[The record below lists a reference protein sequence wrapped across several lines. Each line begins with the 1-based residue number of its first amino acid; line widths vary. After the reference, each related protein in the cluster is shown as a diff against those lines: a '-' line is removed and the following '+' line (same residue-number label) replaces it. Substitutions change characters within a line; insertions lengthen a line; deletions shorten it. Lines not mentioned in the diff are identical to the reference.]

1 MLAEWLAA
9 VLVVALVDALVVAL
23 VVALVAALVDALAVT
38 LATDLAAAQHS
49 KLADWL
55 TAAAATCPCA
65 HTGHNK
71 SNDIR
76 ILIMM

>member
-1 MLAEWLAA
+1 MQSGCELLSVSFLTARLAA
-9 VLVVALVDALVVAL
+9 EP
-23 VVALVAALVDALAVT
+23 VDALAVT
-38 LATDLAAAQHS
+38 LAAGLAAAQHS
-49 KLADWL
+49 RLASWL
-55 TAAAATCPCA
+55 AAAATTCPCA